1 MREAVGG
8 NPVADPGQPLNTR
21 LVSFARSHTA
31 RAAAALTWIVSTLNQ
46 HEVSYQ
52 VVGGLAAL
60 AYGGTRPLHDIDLYA
75 PLSGRPGLLTELHPY
90 TVWGPEH
97 FQDAA
102 RDLVF
107 MKIDFDGIRIEIGDS
122 VLHPRYFNAYQH
134 RWVDQR
140 VDYDRSRRRIVLGVP
155 VDVMPLADLLDYKRG
170 LARPV
175 DRQDI
180 AELSGP
186 TVAKPAAEG

>member
-1 MREAVGG
+1 
-8 NPVADPGQPLNTR
+8 
-21 LVSFARSHTA
+21 LVSFARSHND

-122 VLHPRYFNAYQH
+122 VLHPRLFDAQQH

-140 VDYDRSRRRIVLGVP
+140 VDYDRSHRRVVLGVP
-155 VDVMPLADLLDYKRG
+155 VDVMPLADLLDYKRALG
-170 LARPV
+170 RPV
-175 DRQDI
+175 DMQDI
-180 AELSGP
+180 TELSGP
-186 TVAKPAAEG
+186 TGANLPPRSDHLD